1 MLEGKSRRRVS
12 HAPQQSEALKVVP
25 PHSRGFCPAS
35 FGGSFFVRI
44 KLWFSSFFYLT
55 LVNKPWRQGARFFLY
70 QQNVLVTA
78 NPLHL
83 YMARQRRVLTWFCLD
98 WQCRER
104 EKAIP
109 GAQIHDFLETETVT
123 SKGCIPNRAAEGVL
137 WVFLIYLTA
146 KPARL
151 AQTTFVLT

>member
-1 MLEGKSRRRVS
+1 MLLTFTAGCSRSCGSHQYGLLSVNEGRQRQPGWPNRCLRVS

-78 NPLHL
+78 NSLHL

-104 EKAIP
+104 R
-109 GAQIHDFLETETVT
+109 QFLGLRYMT
-123 SKGCIPNRAAEGVL
+123 SWKQKL
-137 WVFLIYLTA
+137 
-146 KPARL
+146 
-151 AQTTFVLT
+151 